1 MSIFSIN
8 DNSNYGSILSQAKA
22 NKESKENSKISFAN
36 TFLKQN
42 ASKLNE
48 IQNANSQTLARSEAL
63 NSTNT
68 TNTSNNTNFSI
79 SSKTSSPNYDIS
91 SEFKNSIY
99 TLKYKQA
106 DISNTSTNTAYGYS
120 VDKDGYMG
128 SDFNK
133 AAGLPEDFKIHKST
147 LDEIK
152 KAAENEPYI
161 ADMKQY
167 FGVSEYYTNIDMAE
181 TIKQYYN
188 QFNQI
193 VNHTFNDTNKTS
205 FTETDINSMPKGYAI
220 NGIKSMDFN
229 DPSNRMNITHLRDFS
244 NSSITNIYQTPEQM
258 KEAESLYIQSGS
270 LIDGINGHS
279 FGLSLEEIKNVSK
292 GEDWQFNPDMSVY
305 PQNEDGSYSKEALF
319 MSFLKSYSPIPSSNQ
334 VVLSPEAK
342 VREAKLELEMK
353 ANPSFSVSL
362 DDIMTGK
369 VDFASLLKGYAQDGW
384 LDAGIYVME
393 KGVKW
398 QNVYVGSGISFDR
411 EFHQAKANGWKASSE
426 SINSFADSIM
436 DRLNNLMG
444 QTRV

>member
-8 DNSNYGSILSQAKA
+8 DNSNYNSILSQSKA

-36 TFLKQN
+36 AFLKQN

-48 IQNANSQTLARSEAL
+48 IQSANSQTLARSEVL

-106 DISNTSTNTAYGYS
+106 DISNNTAYGYS

-133 AAGLPEDFKIHKST
+133 AAGLPNDFKIHKST
-147 LDEIK
+147 LDEI
-152 KAAENEPYI
+152 ERFNQHGM
-161 ADMKQY
+161 ADETSGNYYDSFDM
-167 FGVSEYYTNIDMAE
+167 VSIV
-181 TIKQYYN
+181 KSYYN
-188 QFNQI
+188 SFNQVI
-193 VNHTFNDTNKTS
+193 SAFPNDKTS
-205 FTETDINSMPKGYAI
+205 FSEADLEQLPKGLNYGRNENKEKIVKNIFNAEQFHEAQAI
-220 NGIKSMDFN
+220 KYSTMNLGMNLMKLDFSPQSMEQG
-229 DPSNRMNITHLRDFS
+229 PSN
-244 NSSITNIYQTPEQM
+244 E
-258 KEAESLYIQSGS
+258 
-270 LIDGINGHS
+270 
-279 FGLSLEEIKNVSK
+279 
-292 GEDWQFNPDMSVY
+292 GEFNPDMSVY
-305 PQNEDGSYSKEALF
+305 PQNEDGNYSKEALF
-319 MSFLKSYSPIPSSNQ
+319 MSFLKSYPPFPSPNQ
-334 VVLSPEAK
+334 VVFSPEAK

-384 LDAGIYVME
+384 LDADIYAME
-393 KGVKW
+393 KGVAW
-398 QNVYVGSGISFDR
+398 QNTSIGYGGAWFDNQ
-411 EFHQAKANGWKASSE
+411 FNQAKANGWKASSE
-426 SINSFADSIM
+426 SINSYVGSIM
-436 DRLNNLMG
+436 DRLNNLIG
-444 QTRV
+444 QTRA

>member
-1 MSIFSIN
+1 M
-8 DNSNYGSILSQAKA
+8 LSQAKA

-36 TFLKQN
+36 AFLKQN

-48 IQNANSQTLARSEAL
+48 IQNANSQTLARSEVL

-79 SSKTSSPNYDIS
+79 SSKTNSPNYDIS

-147 LDEIK
+147 LDEIYNF
-152 KAAENEPYI
+152 NE
-161 ADMKQY
+161 AQY
-167 FGVSEYYTNIDMAE
+167 QDIKEQLGISRYFTNIDMAD

-205 FTETDINSMPKGYAI
+205 FTEADINSMPKGYI
-220 NGIKSMDFN
+220 SVGYKG
-229 DPSNRMNITHLRDFS
+229 LDFS
-244 NSSITNIYQTPEQM
+244 DQSNPYNALGLVNHSNTKVTNVFKTDDEFHEAQAIQM
-258 KEAESLYIQSGS
+258 GMMGIDFYPQKLNISTQSLSQGA
-270 LIDGINGHS
+270 LMEGG
-279 FGLSLEEIKNVSK
+279 
-292 GEDWQFNPDMSVY
+292 FNPDMSVY

-319 MSFLKSYSPIPSSNQ
+319 MSFLKSEGGYMVAGKNTTIAPQAMNYNLNVAKQSIPKYSN
-334 VVLSPEAK
+334 VD
-342 VREAKLELEMK
+342 
-353 ANPSFSVSL
+353 F

-384 LDAGIYVME
+384 LDAGIYAME
-393 KGVKW
+393 KGVAW
-398 QNVYVGSGISFDR
+398 QNTSIGYGGAWFDNQLN
-411 EFHQAKANGWKASSE
+411 QAKANGWKASSE
-426 SINSFADSIM
+426 SINSYVGSIM
-436 DRLNNLMG
+436 DRLNNLIG

>member
-8 DNSNYGSILSQAKA
+8 DNSNYTSILSQAKA

-36 TFLKQN
+36 AFLKQN

-48 IQNANSQTLARSEAL
+48 IQNANSQTLVRSEVL

-99 TLKYKQA
+99 TLKYKQV

-133 AAGLPEDFKIHKST
+133 AAGLPNDFKIHKST
-147 LDEIK
+147 LDEIYSFNTSFK
-152 KAAENEPYI
+152 EHTAN
-161 ADMKQY
+161 DL
-167 FGVSEYYTNIDMAE
+167 GVSNYYTNIDMAD
-181 TIKQYYN
+181 TIRQYYN

-205 FTETDINSMPKGYAI
+205 FTEADINSMPKGYISVGYKGLDFLDQSNPYNALGLVNHSNTKVTNVFKTDDEFHEAQAI
-220 NGIKSMDFN
+220 QMGMMGIDFY
-229 DPSNRMNITHLRDFS
+229 PQKLNIST
-244 NSSITNIYQTPEQM
+244 Q
-258 KEAESLYIQSGS
+258 SLSQGA
-270 LIDGINGHS
+270 LMEGG
-279 FGLSLEEIKNVSK
+279 
-292 GEDWQFNPDMSVY
+292 FNPDMSVY

-319 MSFLKSYSPIPSSNQ
+319 MSFLKSEGGYMVAGKNTTIAPQAMNYNLNVAKQSIPKYSN
-334 VVLSPEAK
+334 VD
-342 VREAKLELEMK
+342 
-353 ANPSFSVSL
+353 F

-384 LDAGIYVME
+384 LDADIYAME
-393 KGVKW
+393 KGVAW
-398 QNVYVGSGISFDR
+398 QNTSIGYGGAWFDNQ
-411 EFHQAKANGWKASSE
+411 FNQAKANGWKASNQ
-426 SINSFADSIM
+426 SIDSYVNSIM
-436 DRLNNLMG
+436 DRLNNLLG

>member
-1 MSIFSIN
+1 
-8 DNSNYGSILSQAKA
+8 A

-36 TFLKQN
+36 AFLKQN

-48 IQNANSQTLARSEAL
+48 IQNANSQTLARSEVL

-99 TLKYKQA
+99 TLKYKQV
-106 DISNTSTNTAYGYS
+106 DLSTDTAYGYS

-188 QFNQI
+188 LFSNALGQSFP
-193 VNHTFNDTNKTS
+193 NDKTS
-205 FTETDINSMPKGYAI
+205 FSEADINSMPKGYAI

-244 NSSITNIYQTPEQM
+244 NSLISNVYKTPEQA
-258 KEAESLYIQSGS
+258 KEADEIWLDSGCMIKGLS
-270 LIDGINGHS
+270 SETL
-279 FGLSLEEIKNVSK
+279 GLSLEEIKNVSK

-319 MSFLKSYSPIPSSNQ
+319 MSFLKSQGGQPVESLKTTLNPK
-334 VVLSPEAK
+334 VEAYN
-342 VREAKLELEMK
+342 RAMAKE
-353 ANPSFSVSL
+353 SFSGPAIHL
-362 DDIMTGK
+362 DSIMTGK
-369 VDFASLLKGYAQDGW
+369 SDFKSFFRYWAERGIEEGDLYMYENNIPKESAMGNWA
-384 LDAGIYVME
+384 LDAEI
-393 KGVKW
+393 K
-398 QNVYVGSGISFDR
+398 
-411 EFHQAKANGWKASSE
+411 QAIANGWKAKPST
-426 SINSFADSIM
+426 INSYADSIM
-436 DRLNNLMG
+436 DRLNNLIG

>member
-8 DNSNYGSILSQAKA
+8 DNSNYNSILSQAKA

-36 TFLKQN
+36 AFLKQN

-48 IQNANSQTLARSEAL
+48 IQNANSQTLARSEVL

-99 TLKYKQA
+99 TLKYKQV
-106 DISNTSTNTAYGYS
+106 DLNTDTAYGYS

-147 LDEIK
+147 LDEI
-152 KAAENEPYI
+152 ERFNQHGM
-161 ADMKQY
+161 ADETS
-167 FGVSEYYTNIDMAE
+167 GNYYNSFDMAS
-181 TIKQYYN
+181 IVKSYYN
-188 QFNQI
+188 SFNQVI
-193 VNHTFNDTNKTS
+193 SAFPNDKTS
-205 FTETDINSMPKGYAI
+205 FSEADLEQLPKGLNYGRNENKEKIVKNIFNAEQFHEAQAI
-220 NGIKSMDFN
+220 KYST
-229 DPSNRMNITHLRDFS
+229 MNLGMNLMKLDFS
-244 NSSITNIYQTPEQM
+244 PQSMEQDSSIE
-258 KEAESLYIQSGS
+258 
-270 LIDGINGHS
+270 
-279 FGLSLEEIKNVSK
+279 
-292 GEDWQFNPDMSVY
+292 GEFNPDMSVY

-319 MSFLKSYSPIPSSNQ
+319 MSFLKSYPPFPSPNQ
-334 VVLSPEAK
+334 VVFSPEAK

-353 ANPSFSVSL
+353 ANPSFDISL

-384 LDAGIYVME
+384 LDAGIYAME

-426 SINSFADSIM
+426 SINSFADSIA
-436 DRLNNLMG
+436 DRLNNLIG

>member
-8 DNSNYGSILSQAKA
+8 DNSNYNSILSQSKA

-36 TFLKQN
+36 AFLKQN

-48 IQNANSQTLARSEAL
+48 IQNANSQTLARSEVL

-99 TLKYKQA
+99 TLKYKQV
-106 DISNTSTNTAYGYS
+106 DLSTDTAYGYS

-133 AAGLPEDFKIHKST
+133 AAGLPNDFKIHKST
-147 LDEIK
+147 LDEI
-152 KAAENEPYI
+152 ERFNQHGM
-161 ADMKQY
+161 ADETS
-167 FGVSEYYTNIDMAE
+167 GNYYDSFDMAS
-181 TIKQYYN
+181 IVKSYYN
-188 QFNQI
+188 SFNQVI
-193 VNHTFNDTNKTS
+193 SAFPNDKTS
-205 FTETDINSMPKGYAI
+205 FSEADLEQLPKGLNYGRNENKEKIVKNIFNAEQFHEAQAI
-220 NGIKSMDFN
+220 KYSTMNLGMNLMKLDFSPQSMEQ
-229 DPSNRMNITHLRDFS
+229 DPSI
-244 NSSITNIYQTPEQM
+244 E
-258 KEAESLYIQSGS
+258 
-270 LIDGINGHS
+270 
-279 FGLSLEEIKNVSK
+279 
-292 GEDWQFNPDMSVY
+292 GEFNPDMSVY
-305 PQNEDGSYSKEALF
+305 PQNEDGNYSKEALF
-319 MSFLKSYSPIPSSNQ
+319 MSFLKSYPPFPSPNQ
-334 VVLSPEAK
+334 VVFSPEAK
-342 VREAKLELEMK
+342 VLEAKFELEMK

-384 LDAGIYVME
+384 LDAGIYAME

-426 SINSFADSIM
+426 SINSFADSIA
-436 DRLNNLMG
+436 DRLNNLIG

>member
-8 DNSNYGSILSQAKA
+8 DNSNYTSILSQAKA

-36 TFLKQN
+36 AFLKQN

-48 IQNANSQTLARSEAL
+48 IQSANSQTLARSEVL

-99 TLKYKQA
+99 TLKYKQV
-106 DISNTSTNTAYGYS
+106 DLSTDTAYGYS

-152 KAAENEPYI
+152 KAAENDPVVSSTKEYL
-161 ADMKQY
+161 
-167 FGVSEYYTNIDMAE
+167 GVSEYYTNIDMAE

-188 QFNQI
+188 LFSNALGQSFP
-193 VNHTFNDTNKTS
+193 NDKTS
-205 FTETDINSMPKGYAI
+205 FSEADINSMPKGYAI

-319 MSFLKSYSPIPSSNQ
+319 MSFLKSYGSGQPVESSETTLNPK
-334 VVLSPEAK
+334 VEAYN
-342 VREAKLELEMK
+342 RAMAKEGFNGDSIAL
-353 ANPSFSVSL
+353 N
-362 DDIMTGK
+362 DIMTGK

-384 LDAGIYVME
+384 LDADIYAME
-393 KGVKW
+393 KGVAW
-398 QNVYVGSGISFDR
+398 QNASIGYGGAWFDR
-411 EFHQAKANGWKASSE
+411 EFNQVKANGWKASNQ
-426 SINSFADSIM
+426 SIDSYVNSIM
-436 DRLNNLMG
+436 DRLNNLIG

>member
-36 TFLKQN
+36 AFLKQN
-42 ASKLNE
+42 ASKLSDIE
-48 IQNANSQTLARSEAL
+48 SKNSQTLARSEVL

-99 TLKYKQA
+99 TLKYKQV
-106 DISNTSTNTAYGYS
+106 DLSTDTAYGYS

-147 LDEIK
+147 LDEI
-152 KAAENEPYI
+152 ERFNQYGM
-161 ADMKQY
+161 ADETS
-167 FGVSEYYTNIDMAE
+167 GNYYNSFDMAS
-181 TIKQYYN
+181 IVKSYYN
-188 QFNQI
+188 SFNQVI
-193 VNHTFNDTNKTS
+193 SAFPNDKTS
-205 FTETDINSMPKGYAI
+205 FSEADLEQLPKGLNYGRNENKEKIVKNIFNAEQFHEAQAI
-220 NGIKSMDFN
+220 KYSTMNLGMNLMKLDFSPQSMEQG
-229 DPSNRMNITHLRDFS
+229 PSN
-244 NSSITNIYQTPEQM
+244 E
-258 KEAESLYIQSGS
+258 
-270 LIDGINGHS
+270 
-279 FGLSLEEIKNVSK
+279 
-292 GEDWQFNPDMSVY
+292 GEFNPDMSVY
-305 PQNEDGSYSKEALF
+305 PQNEDGNYSKEALF
-319 MSFLKSYSPIPSSNQ
+319 MSFLKSYPPFPSPNQ
-334 VVLSPEAK
+334 VVFSPEAK

-353 ANPSFSVSL
+353 ANPSFDISL

-384 LDAGIYVME
+384 LDAGIYAME

-426 SINSFADSIM
+426 SINSFADSIA
-436 DRLNNLMG
+436 DRLNNLLG

>member
-8 DNSNYGSILSQAKA
+8 DNSNYNSILSQAKA

-36 TFLKQN
+36 AFLKQN

-48 IQNANSQTLARSEAL
+48 IQNANSQTLARSEVL

-79 SSKTSSPNYDIS
+79 SSKTNSPNYDIS

-106 DISNTSTNTAYGYS
+106 DISNNTAYGYS

-147 LDEIK
+147 LDEI
-152 KAAENEPYI
+152 ERFNQHRM
-161 ADMKQY
+161 ADETS
-167 FGVSEYYTNIDMAE
+167 GNYYNSFDMAS
-181 TIKQYYN
+181 IVKSYYN
-188 QFNQI
+188 SFNQVI
-193 VNHTFNDTNKTS
+193 SAFPNDKTS
-205 FTETDINSMPKGYAI
+205 FSKADLEQLPKGLNYNCNENQERIVTHIFNAEQFHEAQELHCITMGLGI
-220 NGIKSMDFN
+220 NWVKLDFSPQSMEQ
-229 DPSNRMNITHLRDFS
+229 DPSI
-244 NSSITNIYQTPEQM
+244 
-258 KEAESLYIQSGS
+258 
-270 LIDGINGHS
+270 
-279 FGLSLEEIKNVSK
+279 
-292 GEDWQFNPDMSVY
+292 EDEFNPDMSVY
-305 PQNEDGSYSKEALF
+305 PQNEDGNYSKEALF

-334 VVLSPEAK
+334 VVFSPEAK
-342 VREAKLELEMK
+342 VLEAKFELEMK

-384 LDAGIYVME
+384 LDAGIYAME

-426 SINSFADSIM
+426 SINSFADSIA
-436 DRLNNLMG
+436 DRLNNLLE

>member
-8 DNSNYGSILSQAKA
+8 DNSNYGSILSQSKA

-36 TFLKQN
+36 AFLKQN
-42 ASKLNE
+42 ASKLSDIE
-48 IQNANSQTLARSEAL
+48 SKNSQTLVRSEIL

-99 TLKYKQA
+99 TLKYKQV
-106 DISNTSTNTAYGYS
+106 DLNTDTAYGYS

-147 LDEIK
+147 LDEIERFNQHNM
-152 KAAENEPYI
+152 A
-161 ADMKQY
+161 
-167 FGVSEYYTNIDMAE
+167 SETSGNYYDSFDMAS
-181 TIKQYYN
+181 IVKSHYN
-188 QFNQI
+188 SFNQAI
-193 VNHTFNDTNKTS
+193 RAFPNDKTS
-205 FTETDINSMPKGYAI
+205 FSEADLEQLPKGLNDGCNQNKEYIVTHIFNAEQFHEAQAI
-220 NGIKSMDFN
+220 KYSTMNLGMNLMKLDFSPQSMEQG
-229 DPSNRMNITHLRDFS
+229 PSN
-244 NSSITNIYQTPEQM
+244 E
-258 KEAESLYIQSGS
+258 G
-270 LIDGINGHS
+270 G
-279 FGLSLEEIKNVSK
+279 
-292 GEDWQFNPDMSVY
+292 FNPDMSVY
-305 PQNEDGSYSKEALF
+305 PKNEDGSYSKEALF

-369 VDFASLLKGYAQDGW
+369 VDFASLLKGYAQEGW
-384 LDAGIYVME
+384 LDAGIYAME

-398 QNVYVGSGISFDR
+398 QNIYVGSGISFDR
-411 EFHQAKANGWKASSE
+411 EFHQAKANGWKASNE
-426 SINSFADSIM
+426 SINSFVNNIM
-436 DRLNNLMG
+436 DRLNNLIG

>member
-36 TFLKQN
+36 AFLKQN
-42 ASKLNE
+42 ASKLSDIE
-48 IQNANSQTLARSEAL
+48 SKNSQTLARSEVL

-99 TLKYKQA
+99 TLKYKQV

-147 LDEIK
+147 LDEIYSFNTSFK
-152 KAAENEPYI
+152 EHTAN
-161 ADMKQY
+161 DL
-167 FGVSEYYTNIDMAE
+167 GVSNYYTNIDMAD
-181 TIKQYYN
+181 TIRQYYSK
-188 QFNQI
+188 FNQI
-193 VNHTFNDTNKTS
+193 INHSFGNSNKTS
-205 FTETDINSMPKGYAI
+205 FSVEDLNSLPKGYSI
-220 NGIKSMDFN
+220 HNTDFKFMFQN
-229 DPSNRMNITHLRDFS
+229 LDSQT
-244 NSSITNIYQTPEQM
+244 ITNFYNTQERYN
-258 KEAESLYIQSGS
+258 EAEQLGMFGHINIGLQPLNFTPQSMQTQNLDENS
-270 LIDGINGHS
+270 A
-279 FGLSLEEIKNVSK
+279 KYT
-292 GEDWQFNPDMSVY
+292 FNPDMSVY

-319 MSFLKSYSPIPSSNQ
+319 MSFLKSSGG
-334 VVLSPEAK
+334 EALEGGNTTLNPLVK
-342 VREAKLELEMK
+342 AHIEAMTKE
-353 ANPSFSVSL
+353 SFDGSLASL

-384 LDAGIYVME
+384 LDADIYAME
-393 KGVKW
+393 KGVAW
-398 QNVYVGSGISFDR
+398 QNTSIGYGGAWFDNQ
-411 EFHQAKANGWKASSE
+411 FNQAKANGWKASSE
-426 SINSFADSIM
+426 SINSYVGSIM
-436 DRLNNLMG
+436 DRLNNLIG

>member
-8 DNSNYGSILSQAKA
+8 DNSNYTSILSQAKA

-36 TFLKQN
+36 AFLKQN

-48 IQNANSQTLARSEAL
+48 IQNANSQTLARSEVL

-99 TLKYKQA
+99 TLKYKQV

-147 LDEIK
+147 LDEIERFNQHNM
-152 KAAENEPYI
+152 A
-161 ADMKQY
+161 
-167 FGVSEYYTNIDMAE
+167 SETSGNYYDSFDMAS
-181 TIKQYYN
+181 IVKSHYN
-188 QFNQI
+188 SFNQVI
-193 VNHTFNDTNKTS
+193 SAFPNDKTS
-205 FTETDINSMPKGYAI
+205 FSEADLEQLPKGLNDGCNQNKEYIVTHIFNAEQFHEAQAI
-220 NGIKSMDFN
+220 KYSTMNLGMNLMKLDFSPQSMEQG
-229 DPSNRMNITHLRDFS
+229 PSN
-244 NSSITNIYQTPEQM
+244 E
-258 KEAESLYIQSGS
+258 G
-270 LIDGINGHS
+270 G
-279 FGLSLEEIKNVSK
+279 
-292 GEDWQFNPDMSVY
+292 FNPDMSVY
-305 PQNEDGSYSKEALF
+305 PKNEDGSYSKEALF
-319 MSFLKSYSPIPSSNQ
+319 MSFLKSYSPIPSPNQ

-384 LDAGIYVME
+384 LDAGIYAME
-393 KGVKW
+393 KGVAW
-398 QNVYVGSGISFDR
+398 QNTSIGYGGAWFDNQ
-411 EFHQAKANGWKASSE
+411 FNQAKANGWKASSQ
-426 SINSFADSIM
+426 SIDSYVNSIM
-436 DRLNNLMG
+436 DKLNNLLE

>member
-8 DNSNYGSILSQAKA
+8 DNSNYTSILSQAKA

-36 TFLKQN
+36 AFLKQN

-48 IQNANSQTLARSEAL
+48 IQNANSQTLARSEVL

-79 SSKTSSPNYDIS
+79 SSKTNSPNYDIS

-99 TLKYKQA
+99 TLKYKQV
-106 DISNTSTNTAYGYS
+106 DLSTDTAYGYS

-133 AAGLPEDFKIHKST
+133 AAGLPNDFKIHKST
-147 LDEIK
+147 LDEIERK
-152 KAAENEPYI
+152 AENEPYI

-188 QFNQI
+188 LFSNALGQSFP
-193 VNHTFNDTNKTS
+193 NDKTS
-205 FTETDINSMPKGYAI
+205 FSQADINSMPKGI
-220 NGIKSMDFN
+220 SELSSDKTIGIMPKNYDKL
-229 DPSNRMNITHLRDFS
+229 T
-244 NSSITNIYQTPEQM
+244 ITNYYNTQEQYN
-258 KEAESLYIQSGS
+258 EAEQLGMFGHINIGLQPLNFTPQSMQTQN
-270 LIDGINGHS
+270 LDKDTAIDT
-279 FGLSLEEIKNVSK
+279 
-292 GEDWQFNPDMSVY
+292 FNPDMSVY

-319 MSFLKSYSPIPSSNQ
+319 MSFLKSTGVSPREGSATLNPIAKSYA
-334 VVLSPEAK
+334 EAM
-342 VREAKLELEMK
+342 AKE
-353 ANPSFSVSL
+353 SFDGSLASL

-369 VDFASLLKGYAQDGW
+369 VDFASLLKGYAQEGW
-384 LDAGIYVME
+384 LDADIYAMD
-393 KGVKW
+393 KGVAW
-398 QNVYVGSGISFDR
+398 QNTSIGYGGAWFDR
-411 EFHQAKANGWKASSE
+411 EFNQVKANGWKASSE
-426 SINSFADSIM
+426 SINSYVGSIM

>member
-36 TFLKQN
+36 AFLKQN

-48 IQNANSQTLARSEAL
+48 IQNANSQTLVRSEVL

-99 TLKYKQA
+99 TLKYKQV

-133 AAGLPEDFKIHKST
+133 AAGLPNDFKIHKST
-147 LDEIK
+147 LDEIYSFNTSFK
-152 KAAENEPYI
+152 EHTAN
-161 ADMKQY
+161 DL
-167 FGVSEYYTNIDMAE
+167 GVSNYYTNIDMAD
-181 TIKQYYN
+181 TIRQYYSK
-188 QFNQI
+188 FNQI
-193 VNHTFNDTNKTS
+193 INHSFGNSNKTS
-205 FTETDINSMPKGYAI
+205 FSVEDLNSLPKGYSI
-220 NGIKSMDFN
+220 HNTDFKFMFQN
-229 DPSNRMNITHLRDFS
+229 LDSQT
-244 NSSITNIYQTPEQM
+244 ITNFYNTQERYN
-258 KEAESLYIQSGS
+258 EAEQLGMFGHINIGLQSLNFTPQSMQTQNLDENS
-270 LIDGINGHS
+270 A
-279 FGLSLEEIKNVSK
+279 KYT
-292 GEDWQFNPDMSVY
+292 FNPDMSVY

-319 MSFLKSYSPIPSSNQ
+319 MSFLKSSGG
-334 VVLSPEAK
+334 EALEGGNTTLNPLVK
-342 VREAKLELEMK
+342 AHIEAMTKE
-353 ANPSFSVSL
+353 SFDGSLASL

-384 LDAGIYVME
+384 LDADIYAME
-393 KGVKW
+393 KGVAW
-398 QNVYVGSGISFDR
+398 QNTSIGYGGAWFDNQ
-411 EFHQAKANGWKASSE
+411 FNQAKANGWKASNQ
-426 SINSFADSIM
+426 SIDSYVNSIM
-436 DRLNNLMG
+436 DRLNNLLG

>member
-36 TFLKQN
+36 AFLKQN
-42 ASKLNE
+42 ASKLSDIE
-48 IQNANSQTLARSEAL
+48 SKNSQTLARSEIL

-99 TLKYKQA
+99 TLKYKQV
-106 DISNTSTNTAYGYS
+106 DLNTDTAYGYS

-147 LDEIK
+147 LDEI
-152 KAAENEPYI
+152 ERFNQHGM
-161 ADMKQY
+161 ADETS
-167 FGVSEYYTNIDMAE
+167 GNYYDSFDMAS
-181 TIKQYYN
+181 IVKSYYN
-188 QFNQI
+188 SFNQVI
-193 VNHTFNDTNKTS
+193 SAFPNDKTS
-205 FTETDINSMPKGYAI
+205 FSEADLEQLPKGLNYGRNENKEKIVKNIFNAEQFHEAQAI
-220 NGIKSMDFN
+220 KYSTMGLDMNLMKLDFSPQSMEQ
-229 DPSNRMNITHLRDFS
+229 DPSIEGD
-244 NSSITNIYQTPEQM
+244 
-258 KEAESLYIQSGS
+258 
-270 LIDGINGHS
+270 
-279 FGLSLEEIKNVSK
+279 
-292 GEDWQFNPDMSVY
+292 FNPDMSVY
-305 PQNEDGSYSKEALF
+305 PQNEDGNYSKEALF
-319 MSFLKSYSPIPSSNQ
+319 MSFLKSYPPFPSSNQ
-334 VVLSPEAK
+334 VVFSPEAK

-384 LDAGIYVME
+384 LDAGIYAME

-398 QNVYVGSGISFDR
+398 QNIYVGSGISFDR
-411 EFHQAKANGWKASSE
+411 EFHQAKANGWKASNE
-426 SINSFADSIM
+426 SINSFVNNIM
-436 DRLNNLMG
+436 DRLNNLIG

>member
-8 DNSNYGSILSQAKA
+8 DNSNYTSILSQSKES
-22 NKESKENSKISFAN
+22 KESKENSKISFAN
-36 TFLKQN
+36 AFLKQN

-99 TLKYKQA
+99 TLKYKQV

-147 LDEIK
+147 LDEIERFNQNGM
-152 KAAENEPYI
+152 A
-161 ADMKQY
+161 
-167 FGVSEYYTNIDMAE
+167 SETSGNYYDSFDMAS
-181 TIKQYYN
+181 IVKSHYN
-188 QFNQI
+188 SFNQVI
-193 VNHTFNDTNKTS
+193 RAFPNDKTS
-205 FTETDINSMPKGYAI
+205 FSEADLEQLPKGLNDGCNENKEYIVTHIFNAEQFHEAQAI
-220 NGIKSMDFN
+220 KYSTMNLGMNLMKLDFSPQSMEQG
-229 DPSNRMNITHLRDFS
+229 PSN
-244 NSSITNIYQTPEQM
+244 E
-258 KEAESLYIQSGS
+258 
-270 LIDGINGHS
+270 
-279 FGLSLEEIKNVSK
+279 
-292 GEDWQFNPDMSVY
+292 GEFNPDMSVY

-384 LDAGIYVME
+384 LDAGIYAME

-411 EFHQAKANGWKASSE
+411 EFHQAKANGWKASNE
-426 SINSFADSIM
+426 SINSFVNNIM
-436 DRLNNLMG
+436 DRLNNLIG

>member
-1 MSIFSIN
+1 MITQTMQSKES
-8 DNSNYGSILSQAKA
+8 
-22 NKESKENSKISFAN
+22 KESKENSKISFAN
-36 TFLKQN
+36 AFLKQN

-99 TLKYKQA
+99 TLKYKQV

-147 LDEIK
+147 LDEI
-152 KAAENEPYI
+152 ERFNQHNM
-161 ADMKQY
+161 ADETS
-167 FGVSEYYTNIDMAE
+167 GNYYNSFDMAS
-181 TIKQYYN
+181 IVKSHYN
-188 QFNQI
+188 SFNQVI
-193 VNHTFNDTNKTS
+193 SAFPNDKTS
-205 FTETDINSMPKGYAI
+205 FSEADLEQLPKGLNDGRNQNKEYIVTHIFNAEQFHEAQAI
-220 NGIKSMDFN
+220 KYSTMNLGMNLMKLDFSPQSMEQG
-229 DPSNRMNITHLRDFS
+229 PSN
-244 NSSITNIYQTPEQM
+244 E
-258 KEAESLYIQSGS
+258 
-270 LIDGINGHS
+270 
-279 FGLSLEEIKNVSK
+279 
-292 GEDWQFNPDMSVY
+292 GEFNPDMSVY

-342 VREAKLELEMK
+342 VREAKFEQEMK

-384 LDAGIYVME
+384 LDAGIYAME

-426 SINSFADSIM
+426 SINSYVGSIM
-436 DRLNNLMG
+436 DRLNNLIG

>member
-8 DNSNYGSILSQAKA
+8 DNSNYTSILSQAKA

-36 TFLKQN
+36 AFLKQN

-48 IQNANSQTLARSEAL
+48 IQSANSQTLARSEVL

-99 TLKYKQA
+99 TLKFKQA
-106 DISNTSTNTAYGYS
+106 DISTSTNTAYGYS

-147 LDEIK
+147 LDEIERFNQHNM
-152 KAAENEPYI
+152 A
-161 ADMKQY
+161 
-167 FGVSEYYTNIDMAE
+167 SETSGNYYDSFDMAS
-181 TIKQYYN
+181 IVKSHYN
-188 QFNQI
+188 SFNQVI
-193 VNHTFNDTNKTS
+193 SAFPNDKTS
-205 FTETDINSMPKGYAI
+205 FSEADLEQLPKGLNDGCNQNKEYIVTHIFNAEQFHEAQAI
-220 NGIKSMDFN
+220 KYSTMNLGMNLMKLDFSPQSMERG
-229 DPSNRMNITHLRDFS
+229 PSN
-244 NSSITNIYQTPEQM
+244 E
-258 KEAESLYIQSGS
+258 G
-270 LIDGINGHS
+270 G
-279 FGLSLEEIKNVSK
+279 
-292 GEDWQFNPDMSVY
+292 FNPDMSVY

-384 LDAGIYVME
+384 LDAGIYAME
-393 KGVKW
+393 KGVAW
-398 QNVYVGSGISFDR
+398 QNTSIGYGGAWFDNQ
-411 EFHQAKANGWKASSE
+411 FNQAKANGWKASSE
-426 SINSFADSIM
+426 SINSFVNSIM
-436 DRLNNLMG
+436 DRLNNLIG